1 MPIYISLPL
10 SVLSGVGLMNAINMI
25 DGVDGLSSGFGII
38 TSSICAI
45 YFYTHGDI
53 VYAAFASIFIGALVP
68 FFFCNVFSH
77 KFKMYIGDSGALVM
91 GTLAYIFVCRILNE
105 PVLYDLDRYKVSMA
119 IAIFAVP
126 LSDTVRVM
134 CCRMWKKTSPF
145 KADRT
150 HMHHILVD
158 LRFPHIGVTV
168 VELFIATLIF
178 WIGWFLPAILNID
191 ITLQL
196 IITLLSV
203 IFFSCGTYSALSYAK
218 YNKSESFFKYGVY
231 IKKNTRWLV
240 QFRQKVQ
247 KIVDQG

>member
-1 MPIYISLPL
+1 MPILGGMGVFLGIVFATLAMNLWLDNLDNLCFVVECLMVMFFLGLIDDLIDLKPKVKFIFQILVICLLWEKGFAIDTFGGVFGIYELPIYISLPL

-134 CCRMWKKTSPF
+134 CCRK
-145 KADRT
+145 
-150 HMHHILVD
+150 
-158 LRFPHIGVTV
+158 IGRAHV
-168 VELFIATLIF
+168 
-178 WIGWFLPAILNID
+178 
-191 ITLQL
+191 
-196 IITLLSV
+196 
-203 IFFSCGTYSALSYAK
+203 
-218 YNKSESFFKYGVY
+218 
-231 IKKNTRWLV
+231 
-240 QFRQKVQ
+240 
-247 KIVDQG
+247 